1 MNIANLLARA
11 ARTHAD
17 SPALYLGE
25 RLLADYRTLAERA
38 ARLASALSSE
48 LGALPGDRVAVVMSN
63 VPEYLEVLYGSWF
76 AGLAVAPL
84 NAKLHAAELASIL
97 RDLQPCVV
105 FFSADLLDLER
116 EVAACVPEAHYVIV
130 AAAPYQELLRHAP
143 MTQPENCSPEDV
155 AWIFYTSGTTGAP
168 KGVMLAHRNLFAM
181 TSCFFTDVE
190 RVEHEDAVVYAAPMS
205 HAAGLWSFAYIR
217 SASRHIIPESGG
229 FEPAELMSLADR
241 FGRLCLFA
249 VPTMVRRL
257 AQFVEAS
264 GWEPSGLRTILY
276 AGGPMYLADIRHA
289 LRVMGDKFVQIY
301 GQGESPMTITALAR
315 RYFADREHPRYL
327 QRLASVG
334 VAETAVEIRVVDE
347 HGSMVAPGV
356 QGEILVRGETVM
368 KGYWRNPE
376 ATAQALR
383 DGWLHTG
390 DVGSLD
396 EDGFLTLTDRIKDLI
411 ISGGSNIYPREI
423 EDVLLNHPLVSAVAV
438 VGRPHPDWGEEVV
451 AFVQARSGF
460 TVSAQQLD
468 ALCLGS
474 LARYKRPRQY
484 FFVDELPQGGNGKVL
499 KAQLRQRLAHSARDS
514 SRN

>member
-1 MNIANLLARA
+1 MNIANLLPRA
-11 ARTHAD
+11 ARTYAD

-38 ARLASALSSE
+38 ARLAAALSSE

-76 AGLAVAPL
+76 AGLAVAPI
-84 NAKLHAAELASIL
+84 NVKLHAAELASIL

-116 EVAACVPEAHYVIV
+116 EVAASVPEAHYVIV
-130 AAAPYQELLRHAP
+130 AAAPYQEL
-143 MTQPENCSPEDV
+143 
-155 AWIFYTSGTTGAP
+155 
-168 KGVMLAHRNLFAM
+168 
-181 TSCFFTDVE
+181 
-190 RVEHEDAVVYAAPMS
+190 
-205 HAAGLWSFAYIR
+205 
-217 SASRHIIPESGG
+217 
-229 FEPAELMSLADR
+229 
-241 FGRLCLFA
+241 
-249 VPTMVRRL
+249 
-257 AQFVEAS
+257 
-264 GWEPSGLRTILY
+264 
-276 AGGPMYLADIRHA
+276 
-289 LRVMGDKFVQIY
+289 
-301 GQGESPMTITALAR
+301 
-315 RYFADREHPRYL
+315 
-327 QRLASVG
+327 
-334 VAETAVEIRVVDE
+334 
-347 HGSMVAPGV
+347 
-356 QGEILVRGETVM
+356 
-368 KGYWRNPE
+368 
-376 ATAQALR
+376 
-383 DGWLHTG
+383 LHTG

-460 TVSAQQLD
+460 TVSVQQLD

-499 KAQLRQRLAHSARDS
+499 KAQLRRRLAHSARDS

>member
-1 MNIANLLARA
+1 
-11 ARTHAD
+11 
-17 SPALYLGE
+17 
-25 RLLADYRTLAERA
+25 
-38 ARLASALSSE
+38 
-48 LGALPGDRVAVVMSN
+48 
-63 VPEYLEVLYGSWF
+63 
-76 AGLAVAPL
+76 
-84 NAKLHAAELASIL
+84 
-97 RDLQPCVV
+97 
-105 FFSADLLDLER
+105 
-116 EVAACVPEAHYVIV
+116 
-130 AAAPYQELLRHAP
+130 
-143 MTQPENCSPEDV
+143 
-155 AWIFYTSGTTGAP
+155 
-168 KGVMLAHRNLFAM
+168 
-181 TSCFFTDVE
+181 
-190 RVEHEDAVVYAAPMS
+190 
-205 HAAGLWSFAYIR
+205 
-217 SASRHIIPESGG
+217 
-229 FEPAELMSLADR
+229 
-241 FGRLCLFA
+241 
-249 VPTMVRRL
+249 MVRRL